1 MIESPAQL
9 SIYDNFTLQA
19 ASQFCATMV
28 SRGEI
33 VEKVVRASG
42 YTISGLASRLKIS
55 RTQLYDDFTNPDMP
69 LDRIVAIGKIL
80 HHDFSE
86 DFKDIPAGL
95 IGTPALSAGQLQE
108 CQSKLLSVQEQLINA
123 MTSLARYR
131 EKYGPEPI

>member
-1 MIESPAQL
+1 MA
-9 SIYDNFTLQA
+9 
-19 ASQFCATMV
+19 

-95 IGTPALSAGQLQE
+95 IGAPALSAGQLQE

-131 EKYGPEPI
+131 EKYGPEPV